1 MSLDMP
7 VIEFSD
13 EVRDLARQIIRVS
26 NEPSIPLAIWAICR
40 SGRSLKAV
48 RMYQALGIDAKLAQF
63 VAENIADECETQAV
77 IKAAGITDDE
87 SAIAYM
93 NKVRPIL
100 YALNAQVNEIK
111 ERCNAEIGNLLSG
124 VTEEFWRSL

>member
-1 MSLDMP
+1 MSTETQP
-7 VIEFSD
+7 QVIELSPHVKD
-13 EVRDLARQIIRVS
+13 TAKGLMECPGHPKVIC
-26 NEPSIPLAIWAICR
+26 AIYR
-40 SGRSLKAV
+40 SG
-48 RMYQALGIDAKLAQF
+48 QALRTVHQYQSLGIAEKYAKD
-63 VAENIADECETQAV
+63 VAENIADECETQA
-77 IKAAGITDDE
+77 ILKAAGITDDE

-93 NKVRPIL
+93 EKVRPVL

>member
-1 MSLDMP
+1 MP

-13 EVRDLARQIIRVS
+13 EVRGFARHIIRAS

-48 RMYQALGIDAKLAQF
+48 RLYQALGIDVKHAQS
-63 VAENIADECETQAV
+63 VAENVADECETQA
-77 IKAAGITDDE
+77 ILKSAGITDDE

-100 YALNAQVNEIK
+100 EALAAQVTEVK
-111 ERCNAEIGNLLSG
+111 ERCQADIDNLLSG
-124 VTEEFWRSL
+124 ITEEFWRSL